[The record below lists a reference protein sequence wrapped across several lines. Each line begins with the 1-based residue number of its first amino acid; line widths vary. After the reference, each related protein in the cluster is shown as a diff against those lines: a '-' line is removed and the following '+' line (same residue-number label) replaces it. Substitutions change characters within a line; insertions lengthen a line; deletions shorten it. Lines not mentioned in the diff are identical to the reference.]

1 MCDQPHFVES
11 SDVVYTTDQTSTL
24 LCPLCCGVLNQPIEL
39 ACGSLVC
46 ASCCSRWIEVS
57 GQVSCPCC
65 YQHDLHD
72 LTIALPSAIVYDLLG
87 DLKVVCSTCK
97 MTTTA
102 RQYKL
107 HLASHCQGHYELAS
121 PSRVSARDILQRPTT
136 APTLPVER
144 RVAEHLVR
152 RLLIESESTVVKI
165 PTRGQVHII
174 PCCALSEV
182 SWFYVNP
189 LAPES
194 DACINKP
201 SGNL

>member
-1 MCDQPHFVES
+1 M
-11 SDVVYTTDQTSTL
+11 YTTDQTSTL
-24 LCPLCCGVLNQPIEL
+24 LCPLCCGVLYQPEL

-46 ASCCSRWIEVS
+46 ASCCCRWVEVS

-65 YQHDLHD
+65 YQHHIHD

-87 DLKVVCSTCK
+87 DLKLVCSNCK

-107 HLASHCQGHYELAS
+107 HLASHCQGLAS

-165 PTRGQVHII
+165 PTRGQVHVI
-174 PCCALSEV
+174 PYCALER
-182 SWFYVNP
+182 
-189 LAPES
+189 
-194 DACINKP
+194 D
-201 SGNL
+201 SGCGHRGRTQGIAKD